1 MNDAQLGL
9 WPGSRS
15 PPWLE
20 EIGGARFAVDMRRF
34 LDGVASGEI
43 DTWDYGWLL
52 SCWRTGMVG
61 CLPAVNL
68 VNNLGFEDLWTT
80 HCQRGR
86 SPLPHDTS
94 LDYGLVRLRCLLLH
108 CSSQSSL
115 SVGSSTRQSLM
126 GLNSHRLRKLLALTA
141 AAAYIPSLC
150 LGWWDAGHML
160 TVAIARQR
168 LSNATKTELDRLI
181 AASESVQATS
191 PVPST
196 SLVSAGHWPDDV
208 KRRDWAPS
216 DKVML
221 SPSGLFVAFDAVRTR
236 PSPFPC

>member
-1 MNDAQLGL
+1 M
-9 WPGSRS
+9 
-15 PPWLE
+15 
-20 EIGGARFAVDMRRF
+20 ARAFARLVHAAEATVRAHVRVYVTPRAR
-34 LDGVASGEI
+34 LARLV
-43 DTWDYGWLL
+43 
-52 SCWRTGMVG
+52 RT
-61 CLPAVNL
+61 
-68 VNNLGFEDLWTT
+68 T
-80 HCQRGR
+80 RI
-86 SPLPHDTS
+86 
-94 LDYGLVRLRCLLLH
+94 RLRCLLLH
-108 CSSQSSL
+108 CSLELEFSR

-126 GLNSHRLRKLLALTA
+126 GMNSHRLRKLLALTA